1 MSKKLISIAVPV
13 YNEAPN
19 IKTCYEALCKIATDN
34 PAYDFEF
41 VFTDNCSIDT
51 SYDLLKDIAKKD
63 SRLTCYSFSKN
74 FGYQK
79 SIYAGLSKTKGEA
92 AIIFDCDLQ
101 DPPELVTEFLAKWE
115 EGYKV
120 VYGVRKKRD
129 EPKILEASRKLFYR
143 LINFLSEDHLPLDA
157 GDFRLVDRRII
168 DLMGEINDYNPYL
181 RGIMSNFG
189 FKQTGILYE
198 RRERTLGKSKFN
210 FPALVMLA
218 VDGIISQSIVPL
230 RFATFTGVVVSLFTL
245 LGIIGYVMCRLVY
258 HLHWPAGFTTLT
270 ILMLF
275 SLCLNSFFLGIIGE
289 YLARIYSQVR
299 TRPIVIIEK
308 STASDQ

>member
-13 YNEAPN
+13 YNEALN
-19 IKTCYEALCKIATDN
+19 IQSCYEALCKVATDN

-168 DLMGEINDYNPYL
+168 DLMAEINDYNPYL

-198 RRERTLGKSKFN
+198 RRERSLGKSKFN
-210 FPALVMLA
+210 FPALIMLA

-230 RFATFTGVVVSLFTL
+230 RFATFTGVIVSLLTL
-245 LGIIGYVMCRLVY
+245 LGIFGYIMCRLVY